1 MPTQRRS
8 QADRAQ
14 STRTALIGAARTL
27 FTERG
32 FANVPAEEVVRT
44 AGVTRGALYHHF
56 ADKQELFLA
65 VFEQLEAEITAEVN
79 QAAEAAPDPRTAM
92 VAALARFLDICRRP
106 EVLRIGLTD
115 APAVLGWQRWREI
128 EARHGLGVI
137 IEMLDN
143 AAADGILAVP
153 ATPALAQL
161 LLSMVIESALMIAH
175 AEDPDATRAQ
185 AEQSLLGLLAGL
197 LAQP

>member
-1 MPTQRRS
+1 MPTPRRS

-14 STRTALIGAARTL
+14 STRTALIGAARAL

-32 FANVPAEEVVRT
+32 FATVPAEEVVRT

-65 VFEQLEAEITAEVN
+65 VFEQLEAEITAEVQ
-79 QAAEAAPDPRTAM
+79 QAAGDAPDHRTAM
-92 VAALARFLDICRRP
+92 VTALATFLDICRRP
-106 EVLRIGLTD
+106 EVLRIALTD

-128 EARHGLGVI
+128 EAQHGLGVI

-143 AAADGILAVP
+143 AAADDILAVP

-175 AEDPDATRAQ
+175 AEDPDTTRAQ
-185 AEQSLLGLLAGL
+185 AEQSLLTLLAGL
-197 LAQP
+197 LA